1 MRYFEGVKICKF
13 KATLKHKD
21 SKERKSETVDYALS
35 FDIYIQACPEII
47 TLTYNK
53 QETYDDKSKL
63 ETYVQNFLF
72 AIKYWDKAEYANYVL
87 DSFELEMI
95 DGKQVKKTLWE
106 TTYVIN
112 DFSPSSTWSST
123 IRGNRAYEVTWLP
136 RIRF

>member
-35 FDIYIQACPEII
+35 FDTYIQACPEII
-47 TLTYNK
+47 SLTYNK
-53 QETYDDKSKL
+53 QETYDDRSKL

-72 AIKYWDKAEYANYVL
+72 AIKYWDKAEYADYVL

-95 DGKQVKKTLWE
+95 DGKKVEVKKT
-106 TTYVIN
+106 YFIK
-112 DFSPSSTWSST
+112 DFSPLSTWSSS

-136 RIRF
+136 RFRI